1 MIERQ
6 ITERVLDAL
15 RRQPAVVLVGPRQVG
30 KTTVARSI
38 GDQMGAVYLD
48 CESSRDRAML
58 ADPWL
63 YLSNFRDRLVILDE
77 VHRLPD
83 LFRDL
88 RGIIDEGRRVG
99 NRAGRFLLLGSASLD
114 VVLQSGESLAGRVS
128 YIEMGALT
136 AGEVLGDIA
145 TLWLRGGYPESYLAQ
160 SDGDSFLWRTDL
172 VRSYLDRDV
181 HAMHPRL
188 PVETMRRLWLMLAS
202 NSGGM
207 LNTAVL
213 GRNLETSSVTIGR
226 YLDVLVDLLLV
237 RRLEPFH
244 HSTTKRLVRSPKVYV
259 RDSGLLHALLGIETM
274 EALLGH
280 VMLGQSWEGFVIEQI
295 AQCSPMG
302 SMMNFYRTQAGAE
315 VDCVLTFANGE
326 RWVVEIKRSPMA
338 KLHRGAMQAI
348 EDLQPSAVYVVHASH
363 EEIDSA
369 AGHKLISLR
378 GLLRA
383 LRGRL

>member
-1 MIERQ
+1 MIKRQ
-6 ITERVLDAL
+6 ITEKVLDAL

-77 VHRLPD
+77 VHRLPE

-99 NRAGRFLLLGSASLD
+99 NRVGRFLLLGSASLD
-114 VVLQSGESLAGRVS
+114 VVLQSGESLAGRVA
-128 YIEMGALT
+128 YIEMGPVT
-136 AGEVLGDIA
+136 ADEVLGDVSA
-145 TLWLRGGYPESYLAQ
+145 LWLRGGYPESYLAHT
-160 SDGDSFLWRTDL
+160 DGDSFLWRTDL
-172 VRSYLDRDV
+172 IRSYLDRDV
-181 HAMHPRL
+181 QAMHPRL

-213 GRNLETSSVTIGR
+213 GRNLDTSSVTIGR

-259 RDSGLLHALLGIETM
+259 RDSGLLHALLGVESM

-280 VMLGQSWEGFVIEQI
+280 VLLGQSWEGFVIEQI
-295 AQCSPMG
+295 AQCLPTG
-302 SMMNFYRTQAGAE
+302 AMMNFYRTQAGAE
-315 VDCVLTFANGE
+315 VDCVVTFANGE
-326 RWVVEIKRSPMA
+326 RWIVEIKRSPMA
-338 KLHRGAMQAI
+338 KLQRGALHAI
-348 EDLQPSAVYVVHASH
+348 DDVKPSAVYIVHASH
-363 EEIDSA
+363 EEA
-369 AGHKLISLR
+369 VTMAGYELVGLR
-378 GLLRA
+378 RLLQLLRS
-383 LRGRL
+383 RV